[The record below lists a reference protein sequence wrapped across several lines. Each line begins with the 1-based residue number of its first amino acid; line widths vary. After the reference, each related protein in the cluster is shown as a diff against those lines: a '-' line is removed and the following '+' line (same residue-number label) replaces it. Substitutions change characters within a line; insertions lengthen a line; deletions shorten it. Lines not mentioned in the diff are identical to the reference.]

1 MSRSVDVVG
10 VRAVPAPPAHVVARA
25 LRRDALQR
33 AVERL
38 DAQLRPLAVLGH
50 RRGRDHRVV
59 HRRQEGVVDLQAQAG
74 VDDRAVLL
82 VERVGE
88 GEDELLVAAVVLVD
102 ADRHRARRR
111 DDRQEALGDAGGVH
125 PRLEVGDVARDRLLA
140 RVADGPDADGLA
152 AVAHAAGDRVA
163 AEVVVVELVVVAP
176 VAPLAGR
183 ILGTDVPRRV
193 ERALLEA
200 VEAVADVP
208 RPRERLAELAVAHDV
223 DADLAPGAARPRRR
237 SRAGTP
243 RRPRGRS
250 RRRSPGRG

>member
-1 MSRSVDVVG
+1 MICGCTRLRYGVWAKPQSVLAMTRSRPTSSARRTIRCATSSGMLEDVRGVADEPGQQDAVLRQLDVAPHLPLVLVARVGLLERVAAHADPEDEVDDVAQLDVVG
-10 VRAVPAPPAHVVARA
+10 VRPVPAPPAHVVARA

-88 GEDELLVAAVVLVD
+88 GEDELLVAVVVLVD

-111 DDRQEALGDAGGVH
+111 DDRQEAL
-125 PRLEVGDVARDRLLA
+125 
-140 RVADGPDADGLA
+140 
-152 AVAHAAGDRVA
+152 
-163 AEVVVVELVVVAP
+163 
-176 VAPLAGR
+176 
-183 ILGTDVPRRV
+183 
-193 ERALLEA
+193 
-200 VEAVADVP
+200 
-208 RPRERLAELAVAHDV
+208 
-223 DADLAPGAARPRRR
+223 RRR
-237 SRAGTP
+237 R
-243 RRPRGRS
+243 RRP
-250 RRRSPGRG
+250 SPP